1 MVEAPPI
8 GEPGP
13 AAETIVDGSFEEE
26 LDVDADSVGAFLVE
40 LGEQL
45 QAGREIELTGEGWR
59 IPFTYREPVE
69 LEIEFEGGDEPEL
82 EIEVELAGDR
92 STPSSGIV

>member
-1 MVEAPPI
+1 MVEAPSI
-8 GEPGP
+8 GKPEP
-13 AAETIVDGSFEEE
+13 AVETIVDGSFEEE
-26 LDVDADSVGAFLVE
+26 LTVDADEVGTFLVE

-59 IPFTYREPVE
+59 IPFTFAEPVE

-82 EIEVELAGDR
+82 EIEFELEGDP
-92 STPSSGIV
+92 SASSSGIV